1 MEEFWKAAA
10 IVILSV
16 ILGAAI
22 GKTEKDISVV
32 LSAVTCCIVAAT
44 AMRYLSDVVAFLL
57 QLNAVSDRGIPFLEQ
72 ILRITG
78 VALLTEL
85 ICVISSDAGNASLG
99 KAMQMLG
106 NAVIFVQAIPVFD
119 AFLKIIQDVL
129 RYA

>member
-1 MEEFWKAAA
+1 
-10 IVILSV
+10 
-16 ILGAAI
+16 
-22 GKTEKDISVV
+22 
-32 LSAVTCCIVAAT
+32 
-44 AMRYLSDVVAFLL
+44 
-57 QLNAVSDRGIPFLEQ
+57 
-72 ILRITG
+72 LRITG

-85 ICVISSDAGNASLG
+85 IGMISSDAGYASLG